1 MGEWGQMGK
10 RRNISVFSS
19 VFLLFTCVS
28 YIDVASAQTGKSGEF
43 TIHNETE
50 ANTVVGFY
58 TNDGTGWSTNW
69 LSEPVGPGDNAAL
82 VFTKT
87 SGRCQQTLRV
97 GWRGKSGGE
106 VKDDPIRID
115 ICKASN
121 VYLHDNDI
129 TYD

>member
-1 MGEWGQMGK
+1 M
-10 RRNISVFSS
+10 
-19 VFLLFTCVS
+19 
-28 YIDVASAQTGKSGEF
+28 
-43 TIHNETE
+43 
-50 ANTVVGFY
+50 VGFY

-69 LSEPVGPGDNAAL
+69 LSEPVGPGDTAEL
-82 VFTKT
+82 VFTKS

-121 VYLHDNDI
+121 VYLHDNDVSF
-129 TYD
+129 D